1 VEIWRPFPCCP
12 LFYPRRLR
20 FVCSILNR
28 HHIPDPFTLRFRSSL
43 PRKTFR
49 TILWLARMIAQVD
62 SLDEAKN
69 KLDSLIRSS
78 PGQYFVRDAENGK
91 VIQRMGF
98 SGSSGSEDEQSQ
110 S

>member
-1 VEIWRPFPCCP
+1 MKLGYDIFRQLENGSP
-12 LFYPRRLR
+12 L
-20 FVCSILNR
+20 
-28 HHIPDPFTLRFRSSL
+28 
-43 PRKTFR
+43 
-49 TILWLARMIAQVD
+49 WIAQVD

>member
-1 VEIWRPFPCCP
+1 MKLGYDIFRQLEDGSP
-12 LFYPRRLR
+12 L
-20 FVCSILNR
+20 
-28 HHIPDPFTLRFRSSL
+28 
-43 PRKTFR
+43 
-49 TILWLARMIAQVD
+49 WIAQVD

-91 VIQRMGF
+91 VIPRMGF

>member
-1 VEIWRPFPCCP
+1 MKLGYDIFRQFEDGSP
-12 LFYPRRLR
+12 L
-20 FVCSILNR
+20 
-28 HHIPDPFTLRFRSSL
+28 
-43 PRKTFR
+43 
-49 TILWLARMIAQVD
+49 WIAQVD